1 MPAITIPAFA
11 KVNLRLHIV
20 GKRPDGYHELRTI
33 FQTISLHD
41 RLTIQL
47 LNEVRSRPKQ
57 SGGKP
62 PHSKG
67 AAYGGIEF
75 ECNDPAL
82 PADRGNLAW
91 RALDALR
98 HELKLKAGI
107 HARLEKWIPAGRG
120 LGGGSSDAAAA
131 LIGLLH
137 LAKRASVAKSAGLK
151 AGATSLRARE
161 KAGWMEGVLPR
172 ERLLEIAAS
181 LGADVPFFL
190 LGGRAL
196 GIGRGDEIYPLDD
209 IPPQTLLV
217 VSPAD
222 IMVPTPDA
230 YAWFAE
236 RMKKVGAP
244 RPVTARI
251 GDAHRKHRKQSGP
264 DASGHSIGLTNAAE
278 AHKLVRFCALC
289 SSSQGGPLANDFEP
303 AVFAKHPRLSRIKRE
318 LLRAGATDA
327 ALAGSGSAVFGFF
340 PNPARARRAARK
352 FPYDQVFLAETVSRI
367 RYRKALG
374 M

>member
-1 MPAITIPAFA
+1 MLALLMRAITIPAFA

-41 RLTIQL
+41 RLTL
-47 LNEVRSRPKQ
+47 ALTRGPN
-57 SGGKP
+57 
-62 PHSKG
+62 
-67 AAYGGIEF
+67 IEL
-75 ECNDPAL
+75 ECTDPAL
-82 PADRGNLAW
+82 PTDRGNLVW

-131 LIGLLH
+131 LIGLLR
-137 LAKRASVAKSAGLK
+137 LAKGAGLT
-151 AGATSLRARE
+151 AGATSARARHD
-161 KAGWMEGVLPR
+161 KAGWMAGVLPR

-196 GIGRGDEIYPLDD
+196 GVGRGDEIYPLEDT
-209 IPPQTLLV
+209 PPQTVLV
-217 VSPAD
+217 VSPQD
-222 IMVPTPDA
+222 IAVPTQEA
-230 YAWFAE
+230 YGWVAARMAKKRAE
-236 RMKKVGAP
+236 QAPPRRGPSSEGEAGRRGA
-244 RPVTARI
+244 
-251 GDAHRKHRKQSGP
+251 KQSGSFALP
-264 DASGHSIGLTNAAE
+264 HSKGLTNAAE
-278 AHKLVRFCALC
+278 AHKLLRFCALC
-289 SSSQGGPLANDFEP
+289 WSSQGGPLANDFEP
-303 AVFAKHPRLSRIKRE
+303 AVFAKHPRLGKIKRE

-340 PNPARARRAARK
+340 PNPAQARRAARK
-352 FPYDQVFLAETVSRI
+352 FPYDQVFLAETVSRT

-374 M
+374 LSM